1 MVNKVN
7 KEVYSQKDLINL
19 INCQNQNLSKKEK
32 ERRNIKNKEG
42 SVAFF
47 RGAVADQPAKKT
59 NKLINKIPS

>member
-32 ERRNIKNKEG
+32 ERRNIKNKED